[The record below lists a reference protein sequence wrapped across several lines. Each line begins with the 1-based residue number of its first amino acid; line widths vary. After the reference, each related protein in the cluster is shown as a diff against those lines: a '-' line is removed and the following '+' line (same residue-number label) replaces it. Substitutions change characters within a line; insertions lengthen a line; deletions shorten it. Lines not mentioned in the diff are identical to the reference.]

1 MPSELQR
8 FGFTGDGDNDRW
20 KASVEKFLVAIL
32 TNPHLKVGDT
42 NSQIEFLQAP
52 PPAHKAQ
59 APAPTTEVNSG
70 AFYGLIDDEGTI
82 YLQGGTVTAGDGS
95 HTFPRIQVTNSSGVP
110 LHTSGHHLYIK
121 VTGDCVTADG
131 VLLQGFN
138 LTSATQHNASSVPP
152 NTLPTATEATG
163 KDCYI
168 DLGEF
173 TETTFNPSGIGNF
186 EVSFCPGSFGISR
199 Y

>member
-8 FGFTGDGDNDRW
+8 FGFTGDGNDERW
-20 KASVEKFLVAIL
+20 KAAVEKFLVAIL

-42 NSQIEFLQAP
+42 NSQIEFLQSP
-52 PPAHKAQ
+52 PPARKGAETT
-59 APAPTTEVNSG
+59 TTEVTSG

-82 YLQGGTVTAGDGS
+82 YLQGGTVSAGDGS
-95 HTFPRIQVTNSSGVP
+95 HTFSRIQVTNASGDT
-110 LHTSGHHLYIK
+110 LHASGRHLYIK
-121 VTGDCVTADG
+121 VTGDGVTADG

-138 LTSATQHNASSVPP
+138 LTSATQHNATTVPS

-173 TETTFNPSGIGNF
+173 TETTFSPSGIGNF